1 MMPNLSGGRTVWI
14 ISLTLCFAAAA
25 LACEDEHPP
34 VVRQPVVERTLVDAE
49 GEPVV
54 EIAFDPR
61 GMSHVRTADES
72 APTLVR
78 DSGGDSSAWD
88 YREWQWWKGHP
99 WGDSCRP
106 RYWTTAEFT
115 PSDNRFD
122 IRFEI
127 DGFDCEQNFLL
138 PPVVDSARPHWDLIV
153 SIRNVSGTD
162 VQEYGQFFACYTDF
176 NDPNSCWFWEAGN
189 RLTRFSEHGVEH
201 LDGYVVHP
209 DAYFSERGAIPH
221 CPRGGGKIV
230 SKWHRPVLVSHPSP
244 AGWRSVILIEAKYA
258 ASLAQGIRGAAM
270 DYIVFPGPA
279 VQTFEDQTSFAVHVR
294 HQLIKSPE
302 LPTTDTMERLWTKF
316 EADHS
321 AVHQLASASR

>member
-1 MMPNLSGGRTVWI
+1 VTSTLLGSRAVRI
-14 ISLTLCFAAAA
+14 ASLTLFSAAVAV
-25 LACEDEHPP
+25 ACEDEHPP
-34 VVRQPVVERTLVDAE
+34 VVRQPVVERTLVNAM

-54 EIAFDPR
+54 EISFDPR
-61 GMSHVRTADES
+61 GMSHVRTIDES
-72 APTLVR
+72 APTWVR
-78 DSGGDSSAWD
+78 GNGDSSAWD

-106 RYWTTAEFT
+106 RYWTTAEF
-115 PSDNRFD
+115 SAGEKQIDV
-122 IRFEI
+122 RFEI
-127 DGFDCEQNFLL
+127 DGFDCVQKFFLPL
-138 PPVVDSARPHWDLIV
+138 TVDSASPHWDVVV
-153 SIRNVSGTD
+153 SIRNVSGAD
-162 VQEYGQFFACYTDF
+162 VEEYGQFFACYTRF

-189 RLTRFSEHGVEH
+189 RLTRFAEHGVEH

-209 DAYFSERGAIPH
+209 NAYFAERGAIPH

-230 SKWHRPVLVSHPSP
+230 SKWHRPVLISHPSP

-258 ASLAQGIRGAAM
+258 AGLAQGIRGAAM

-294 HQLIKSPE
+294 HHLIKSPE
-302 LPTTDTMERLWTKF
+302 LPTTDALEQLWSSF
-316 EADHS
+316 EAAHA